1 MRMIR
6 PEGGAPAG
14 EPSVGPLPNRFTR
27 ATALGCL
34 GIAGVL
40 ALPALLLLPLE
51 DWHVPRWLT
60 QSAGLGA
67 LAAMAAGIWLLA
79 RVPAERPT
87 STADERHPLTRAGR
101 APVIEQPAGTAN
113 RAALLAVWGL
123 GLVAA
128 GGYVAASVATRA
140 RDGGASIAVTG
151 AAGLLCAAL
160 GILVVAGRMPVPAW
174 TWVRTP
180 IQRGVRPQG
189 AAVALFGGAVL
200 AWALLAAAGLGY
212 GWGVLGLAALVLGS
226 VLVTPLSR
234 RWPRDQQSGD
244 GPREGHQGQ
253 APPSRPGHF
262 PAD

>member
-1 MRMIR
+1 MIP

-14 EPSVGPLPNRFTR
+14 EPSAGPLPNRFTR

-51 DWHVPRWLT
+51 DWHVPRWLA

-67 LAAMAAGIWLLA
+67 FAAMAAGIWLLA
-79 RVPAERPT
+79 RVPSERPAM
-87 STADERHPLTRAGR
+87 TADARHPLTRAGR
-101 APVIEQPAGTAN
+101 APVVEQPAGAAN
-113 RAALLAVWGL
+113 RAVLLAVCGL

-128 GGYVAASVATRA
+128 GGYVAASIATPV
-140 RDGGASIAVTG
+140 RDSGASIALTG
-151 AAGLLCAAL
+151 AAGLLCAAV
-160 GILVVAGRMPVPAW
+160 GVLVAAGRVPIPAW

-189 AAVALFGGAVL
+189 AAVFLFGGAVL

-226 VLVTPLSR
+226 VLVTPISR
-234 RWPRDQQSGD
+234 RWPRGQQSGE
-244 GPREGHQGQ
+244 GPRTGQQGQ
-253 APPSRPGHF
+253 APPSRPGQF